1 MSHLL
6 KDPNYWRQRAQEART
21 VAGQLDDPEAKL
33 SMQLIA
39 EDYDL
44 LASRAEQRLTPAN
57 DPATLKVSQQH
68 EKPCGSGVRR
78 MQQHSATHPLRGAGP
93 HFFTTSPQPT
103 HCPTAAREPGPPLQL
118 QPLQNALQAPLP
130 LIWAATI

>member
-6 KDPNYWRQRAQEART
+6 KDPNYWRRRAQEART

-57 DPATLKVSQQH
+57 DTGDAES
-68 EKPCGSGVRR
+68 
-78 MQQHSATHPLRGAGP
+78 
-93 HFFTTSPQPT
+93 
-103 HCPTAAREPGPPLQL
+103 
-118 QPLQNALQAPLP
+118 
-130 LIWAATI
+130 